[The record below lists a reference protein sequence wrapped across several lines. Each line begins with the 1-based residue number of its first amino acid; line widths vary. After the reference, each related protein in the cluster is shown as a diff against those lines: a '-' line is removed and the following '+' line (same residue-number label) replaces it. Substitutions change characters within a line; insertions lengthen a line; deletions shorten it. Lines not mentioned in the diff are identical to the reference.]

1 MKARGALAGVALATV
16 VEAILV
22 INVIPILRPSGGIF
36 RMLSLF
42 LFFNACAL
50 LCYLIGIYPRF
61 VSPLRN
67 VPGPSGGHLFTGQ
80 FVPIRLSSP
89 PGAQLSKWMETI
101 PNDGLLRARY
111 VLGADAIIPT
121 NEAMIKSII
130 HDNAYDYE
138 KQPRVTSMFRQILGG
153 GLLLSEGD
161 DHKAQRKQMAS
172 SFQTQVARDLHPLI
186 WAKALEL
193 ITMLKEEVPKAEF
206 DFSTWCTRVTLDI
219 MGTAGFGKDFES
231 LKKNRHDLIIQ
242 DYQALVKPSS
252 NVFVFFMLGV
262 VFDPEIGAHIPGL
275 SAAKEMVRI
284 SAHLLGWAQDMSAQ
298 RRAEL
303 ANTRTAELERNKRR
317 DILSLLIRN
326 SNMTDRDIANQALT
340 MMAAGHEATSLTVAW
355 CIYLLGENP
364 IIQEQLRAEIR
375 AHLPSPRGPAGERL
389 TAAMIDPLAL
399 LNGVTNETLRL
410 YPTIPVTTRKAV
422 RDTRVGP
429 HEVPAGTTV
438 FISPWAINRSTSIW
452 GEDAE
457 EFIPQRW
464 IDKNGRPSKTAGL
477 KNNYSIM
484 TFLHGPRACIG
495 QE

>member
-1 MKARGALAGVALATV
+1 
-16 VEAILV
+16 
-22 INVIPILRPSGGIF
+22 
-36 RMLSLF
+36 
-42 LFFNACAL
+42 
-50 LCYLIGIYPRF
+50 
-61 VSPLRN
+61 
-67 VPGPSGGHLFTGQ
+67 
-80 FVPIRLSSP
+80 
-89 PGAQLSKWMETI
+89 
-101 PNDGLLRARY
+101 
-111 VLGADAIIPT
+111 
-121 NEAMIKSII
+121 
-130 HDNAYDYE
+130 
-138 KQPRVTSMFRQILGG
+138 
-153 GLLLSEGD
+153 
-161 DHKAQRKQMAS
+161 
-172 SFQTQVARDLHPLI
+172 
-186 WAKALEL
+186 
-193 ITMLKEEVPKAEF
+193 
-206 DFSTWCTRVTLDI
+206 

-252 NVFVFFMLGV
+252 NVFVFFMLGI

-284 SAHLLGWAQDMSAQ
+284 SAHLLGWAQDMAAQ

-326 SNMTDRDIANQALT
+326 SNLSDRDLADQALT
-340 MMAAGHEATSLTVAW
+340 MMAAGHETTSLTVAW

-422 RDTRVGP
+422 RDTRVGR

>member
-1 MKARGALAGVALATV
+1 MKAREAFAGLALATV
-16 VEAILV
+16 IEAILV
-22 INVIPILRPSGGIF
+22 SKAIPFLRPSGGIF

-42 LFFNACAL
+42 FFFNACAL
-50 LCYLIGIYPRF
+50 LFYLIYIYPQF
-61 VSPLRN
+61 ISPLRN

-111 VLGADAIIPT
+111 VLGEDAIIPT
-121 NEAMIKSII
+121 NEAIIKSII
-130 HDNAYDYE
+130 QDNAYDYE
-138 KQPRVTSMFRQILGG
+138 KQPRVTSMFRKVLGG

-172 SFQTQVARDLHPLI
+172 SFQAQVARDQYPMI

-231 LKKNRHDLIIQ
+231 LKKNRYDLFIQ

-252 NVFVFFMLGV
+252 NVFVFFMLGI

-284 SAHLLGWAQDMSAQ
+284 SAHLLSWAQDMSAQ

-326 SNMTDRDIANQALT
+326 SSLSDQDLANQAIT
-340 MMAAGHEATSLTVAW
+340 MMAAGHETTSLTVAW

-364 IIQEQLRAEIR
+364 IIQEALRAEIR
-375 AHLPSPRGPAGERL
+375 AHLPSPRSPAGERL

-410 YPTIPVTTRKAV
+410 YPTIPVTTRRAV

-429 HEVPAGTTV
+429 YEVPAGTSV

-477 KNNYSIM
+477 KNNYNIM